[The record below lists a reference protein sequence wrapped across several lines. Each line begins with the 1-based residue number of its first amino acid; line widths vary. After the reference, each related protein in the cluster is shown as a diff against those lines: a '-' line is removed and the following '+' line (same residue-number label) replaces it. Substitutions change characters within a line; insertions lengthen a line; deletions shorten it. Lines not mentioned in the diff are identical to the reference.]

1 MEIFLLIFTISLSTY
16 LIWRASESFDIA
28 STYLT
33 RNLNEGIK
41 GPTINA
47 IASSLPE
54 LIISFLF
61 IFYLK
66 DIEGF
71 SAGFATIIG
80 SSIFNITMIPVL
92 SLLFIYFKKGRIE
105 FPIEKNIILQDGIFL
120 IVAEIILFVCL
131 YLGGVSIYL
140 STILIIFYLIYI
152 CVIFNKRN
160 KSSKSF
166 KKKFIVD
173 EKNLINNTS
182 LLNKILSINIACIVS
197 NNSKM
202 TTFKAYLIL
211 LISLTIISIACRELV
226 ISSEQLS
233 EILNLNLFLISFLI
247 AAIATSIPDTILSM
261 KDAGNKKY
269 KDAFSNAYGSNIFD
283 ICIGIGLPALIYLI
297 INNKQSLSTESIL
310 NNNIVMLSSGLLV
323 FYTILITLIYW
334 IKPLNIFRSLIIFIL
349 FFTFIGLISY
359 II

>member
-1 MEIFLLIFTISLSTY
+1 MQIFLLIFTISLSTY

-61 IFYLK
+61 IFYLD

-92 SLLFIYFKKGRIE
+92 SLIFIYFKQGRVE

-120 IVAEIILFVCL
+120 IVAEIVLFICL

-140 STILIIFYLIYI
+140 SIILIIFYLIYI
-152 CVIFNKRN
+152 CVIFYKRN
-160 KSSKSF
+160 KNFKSCKQDFF
-166 KKKFIVD
+166 KD
-173 EKNLINNTS
+173 EKKLIKHTS
-182 LLNKILSINIACIVS
+182 LLSKILSINIASIVS

-202 TTFKAYLIL
+202 TTFKASLIL
-211 LISLTIISIACRELV
+211 LMSLTIISLACRELV

-233 EILNLNLFLISFLI
+233 EILNFNLFLISFLI

-261 KDAGNKKY
+261 KDAENKKY

-283 ICIGIGLPALIYLI
+283 ICIGIGLPVFIYLI
-297 INNKQSLSTESIL
+297 INNRESLSTESII
-310 NNNIVMLSSGLLV
+310 NNNIVIISSALLI
-323 FYTILITLIYW
+323 FYTMLVTFIYW

-349 FFTFIGLISY
+349 YFTFLGLIIY
-359 II
+359 FI